1 MTKLLSKYLTEKK
14 QWVDTNLPS
23 YIEDIVAPEIIKESM
38 VYSLNAGGKR
48 IRPILLF
55 ATLHAFGKEEEN
67 GLDVACALEM
77 IHTYSLIHDDLPSMD
92 DDDLRRGKPTNHKVF
107 GEAIAILAGDGLLT
121 HSFEIIAKSNA
132 LSDSL
137 KANIIGSLAKAA
149 GPTGMVGGQVADMLG
164 EHKDLNVEE
173 LEYIHEHKTGKL
185 LRFAVVAGAI
195 IAGASKEQQEC
206 LDQFARHLGLAF
218 QIKDDILDIEGNE
231 EQIGKP
237 VGSDVGKD
245 KSTYPK
251 LLTLEGAKKKC
262 NDHLKSA
269 KEWLKKAN
277 VKSDDLLLEIAD
289 YIVNRDH

>member
-1 MTKLLSKYLTEKK
+1 MTKVLSGYLIEKK
-14 QWVDTNLPS
+14 QWVDEKLPS
-23 YIEDIVAPEIIKESM
+23 YIGKIEAPEIVKESM
-38 VYSLNAGGKR
+38 IYSLKAGGKR

-55 ATLHAFGKEEEN
+55 ATMSAFGKDEEN

-92 DDDLRRGKPTNHKVF
+92 DDDLRRGKLTNHKVY

-121 HSFEIIAKSNA
+121 HSFEVIANSKQ
-132 LSDSL
+132 LTEEL
-137 KANIIGSLAKAA
+137 KVKVISMIAHAA
-149 GPTGMVGGQVADMLG
+149 GPAGMVGGQVADLLG
-164 EHKDLNVEE
+164 ENKNLTVHE

-185 LRFAVVAGAI
+185 LRFAVVAGAV
-195 IAGASKEQQEC
+195 IAGASREQQES
-206 LDQFARHLGLAF
+206 LDQFAKHLGLAF

-251 LLTLEGAKKKC
+251 LLSLEGAKEKC
-262 NDHLKSA
+262 KDHLKKA
-269 KEWLKKAN
+269 KEYLIKAN
-277 VKSDDLLLEIAD
+277 IKSDLLLEIAD

>member
-1 MTKLLSKYLTEKK
+1 MTKLLSNYLKEKK
-14 QWVDTNLPS
+14 QWVDTIMPS
-23 YIEDIVAPEIIKESM
+23 YIERIEAPEIIKESM
-38 VYSLNAGGKR
+38 IYSLNAGGKR
-48 IRPILLF
+48 LRPILLF
-55 ATLHAFGKEEEN
+55 ATLHAFGKDEKQ

-92 DDDLRRGKPTNHKVF
+92 DDDLRRGKPTNHKVY
-107 GEAIAILAGDGLLT
+107 GEAVAILAGDGLLT
-121 HSFEIIAKSNA
+121 HSFEIIANSKE
-132 LSDSL
+132 LSDNL
-137 KANIIGSLAKAA
+137 KTNIIAFLAQAA
-149 GPTGMVGGQVADMLG
+149 GPSGMVGGQVADLLG
-164 EHKDLNVEE
+164 ENKELNVEE

-195 IAGASKEQQEC
+195 IAGASKEQLEY

-231 EQIGKP
+231 EQIGKR
-237 VGSDVGKD
+237 VGSDVGND

-262 NDHLKSA
+262 NDHLHQA
-269 KEWLKKAN
+269 KEWLGKA
-277 VKSDDLLLEIAD
+277 KLDSELLLEIAD

>member
-1 MTKLLSKYLTEKK
+1 MTKLLSNYLKEKK
-14 QWVDTNLPS
+14 QWVDTIMPS
-23 YIEDIVAPEIIKESM
+23 YIERIEAPEIIKESM
-38 VYSLNAGGKR
+38 IYSLNAGGKR
-48 IRPILLF
+48 LRPILLF
-55 ATLHAFGKEEEN
+55 ATLHAFGKDEKQ

-92 DDDLRRGKPTNHKVF
+92 DDDLRRGKPTNHKVY
-107 GEAIAILAGDGLLT
+107 GEAVAILAGDGLLT
-121 HSFEIIAKSNA
+121 HSFEIIANSKE
-132 LSDSL
+132 LSDNL
-137 KANIIGSLAKAA
+137 KTNIIAFLAQAA
-149 GPTGMVGGQVADMLG
+149 GPSGMVGGQVADLLG
-164 EHKDLNVEE
+164 ENKELNVEE

-195 IAGASKEQQEC
+195 IAGASKEQLEY

-231 EQIGKP
+231 EQIGKR
-237 VGSDVGKD
+237 VGSDVGND

-262 NDHLKSA
+262 NDHLHQA
-269 KEWLKKAN
+269 KEWLGKAN
-277 VKSDDLLLEIAD
+277 LDSELLLEIAD

>member
-1 MTKLLSKYLTEKK
+1 MTKLLSNYLKEKK
-14 QWVDTNLPS
+14 QWVDTSLPS
-23 YIEDIVAPEIIKESM
+23 YIEKIEAPEIIKESM
-38 VYSLNAGGKR
+38 IYSLNAGGKR
-48 IRPILLF
+48 LRPILLF
-55 ATLHAFGKEEEN
+55 ATLHAFGKDEKL

-92 DDDLRRGKPTNHKVF
+92 DDDLRRGKPTNHKVY
-107 GEAIAILAGDGLLT
+107 GEAVAILAGDGLLT
-121 HSFEIIAKSNA
+121 HSFEMIAKSKE
-132 LSDSL
+132 LSDTL
-137 KANIIGSLAKAA
+137 KVNIIAFLAQAA
-149 GPTGMVGGQVADMLG
+149 GPSGMVGGQVADLLG
-164 EHKDLNVEE
+164 EHKDLNVGE

-195 IAGASKEQQEC
+195 IADASKEQQEY
-206 LDQFARHLGLAF
+206 LDQYAGHLGLAF
-218 QIKDDILDIEGNE
+218 QIKDDILDIEGNV

-262 NDHLKSA
+262 YDHLNQA
-269 KEWLKKAN
+269 KGWLEKAN
-277 VKSDDLLLEIAD
+277 VDSDLLLEIAE

>member
-1 MTKLLSKYLTEKK
+1 MTNVLNKYLTEKK
-14 QWVDTNLPS
+14 QWVDTILPT
-23 YIEDIVAPEIIKESM
+23 YIEKIEAPEIIKESM
-38 VYSLNAGGKR
+38 IYSLNAGGKR

-55 ATLHAFGKEEEN
+55 ATLHAFGKDDQS
-67 GLDVACALEM
+67 GLDVGCALEM

-92 DDDLRRGKPTNHKVF
+92 DDDLRRGKPTNHKVY
-107 GEAIAILAGDGLLT
+107 GEAVAILAGDGLLT
-121 HSFEIIAKSNA
+121 HSFEIIANSKD
-132 LSDSL
+132 LSDNL
-137 KANIIGSLAKAA
+137 KANIVAFLARAA
-149 GPTGMVGGQVADMLG
+149 GPSGMVGGQVADLLG
-164 EHKDLNVEE
+164 EHRDLNVEE

-195 IAGASKEQQEC
+195 IAEANKEQQEC

-237 VGSDVGKD
+237 VGSDIGKD

-251 LLTLEGAKKKC
+251 LLTIDGAKTKC
-262 NDHLKSA
+262 NEHLKSA
-269 KEWLKKAN
+269 KAWLERAN
-277 VKSDDLLLEIAD
+277 VDSDLLLEIAD

>member
-1 MTKLLSKYLTEKK
+1 MTIVLSKYLTEKK
-14 QWVDTNLPS
+14 QWVDSKLPGF
-23 YIEDIVAPEIIKESM
+23 IEMIEAPEIIKESM
-38 VYSLNAGGKR
+38 VYSLKAGGKR

-55 ATLHAFGKEEEN
+55 ATLTAFGESEKK

-92 DDDLRRGKPTNHKVF
+92 NDDLRRGKPTNHKVF

-121 HSFEIIAKSNA
+121 HSFEVIANSTELTA
-132 LSDSL
+132 DL
-137 KANIIGSLAKAA
+137 KRKLISMLAHAA
-149 GPTGMVGGQVADMLG
+149 GPSGMVGGQVADLLG
-164 EHKDLNVEE
+164 ENKNLTVAE

-185 LRFAVVAGAI
+185 LRFPVVAGAI

-206 LDQFARHLGLAF
+206 LDQFAKHLGLAF

-231 EQIGKP
+231 EKLGKH
-237 VGSDVGKD
+237 VGSDEEKA

-251 LLTLEGAKKKC
+251 LLTLHGAKEKC
-262 NDHLKSA
+262 QDHLQQA
-269 KEWLKKAN
+269 KVWLDKADIN
-277 VKSDDLLLEIAD
+277 KALLLEIAD